1 MNFYEVDTEM
11 ILKFPNYTD
20 SLSVEE
26 CLKIL
31 QKNQIDLNITVKD
44 DPTSPALEIKK
55 VEHDMWEKVRDLLGG
70 SGEYNPKRM
79 KGVVFNLGRYFS
91 PIKTLREMEKNR
103 KIYLEQ
109 LSKNKKSP

>member
-1 MNFYEVDTEM
+1 MT
-11 ILKFPNYTD
+11 LKFPNYTD

-31 QKNQIDLNITVKD
+31 QNNEIDLDITIKD

-55 VEHDMWEKVRDLLGG
+55 IEHDMWEKVRDLLGG
-70 SGEYNPKRM
+70 SGEYNPKKM

-91 PIKTLREMEKNR
+91 PIKTLREMEANR
-103 KIYLEQ
+103 KKYLEN
-109 LSKNKKSP
+109 LTEIKKSP

>member
-1 MNFYEVDTEM
+1 M

-31 QKNQIDLNITVKD
+31 QNNQIELDITVKD
-44 DPTSPALEIKK
+44 DPTCPTLEIKK

-70 SGEYNPKRM
+70 SGEYNSKRM

-91 PIKTLREMEKNR
+91 PIKTLREMEANR
-103 KIYLEQ
+103 KKYLEQ
-109 LSKNKKSP
+109 LSEKEKSP